1 MSVDSTNPEYNTY
14 IDEWRKVSDCC
25 EGQRAIKA
33 ANEKYLKPMENT
45 TAMESRYKNYL
56 ERACFVNFTGRTK
69 EGLKG
74 SLFRKDP
81 ETNIPEGLDYLI
93 ENADGAGE
101 SLISLT
107 KDLAGEVISKGRYCL
122 LVDFPSVESGL
133 TLEEEKALEPRA
145 CINRYNAESF
155 INWNV
160 SIVGGRK
167 VLTLAVLSEPYDAD
181 GDEFGYEMETQYRVL
196 RLRNGVYT
204 QQLYRDGEPFG
215 QEFSPKKSDGSTFG
229 YIPLFIAGSENN
241 DASVDLPPLA
251 DIANINIAHYRNSAD
266 LEENCFIHGQLTLG
280 VTSSMSLAQFAEANP
295 AGITVGSMAG
305 HFLGESGGFT
315 SVQASENQLADRL
328 MERKEGQMRKLGARM
343 IVIGTM
349 ENTSK
354 TATQSKID
362 ATGESSVLATIT
374 DNVSEAIETCIKWCG
389 DFMGINADEA
399 IFKLSKKFFDDDAD
413 PQLMM
418 AAIQLNDRGIIAKSD
433 MQDFARIQGIVKPE
447 RTNEEIDEET
457 ETNPIPLTADS

>member
-1 MSVDSTNPEYNTY
+1 MTVDTRNPEYEQY
-14 IDEWRKVSDCC
+14 IDEWKRVNDCC
-25 EGQRAIKA
+25 EGQRAIKVA
-33 ANEKYLKPMENT
+33 RDKYLKPMEGIT
-45 TAMESRYKNYL
+45 TNDSRYKNYL

-81 ETNIPEGLDYLI
+81 EMDIPEGLEYLLD
-93 ENADGAGE
+93 NADGAGE

-107 KDLAGEVISKGRYCL
+107 KDLAGEVISKGRFCL

-133 TLEEEKALEPRA
+133 TLEQEQALEPRA
-145 CINRYNAESF
+145 CINRYTAENF

-160 SIVGGRK
+160 SNIGGRK
-167 VLTLAVLSEPYDAD
+167 ILTMAVLSEPYDAD
-181 GDEFGYEMETQYRVL
+181 TDEFGYEMETQYRVL
-196 RLRNGVYT
+196 RLRDGVYS
-204 QQLYRDGEPFG
+204 QQVYRDGKPYT
-215 QEFSPKKSDGSTFG
+215 QEFEPRKADGSTFN

-280 VTSSMSLAQFAEANP
+280 VTSSLSLTQFAEANP

-305 HFLGESGGFT
+305 HFLGESGGFS
-315 SVQASENQLADRL
+315 SVQASENQLADKL

-343 IVIGTM
+343 IVIGTL

-374 DNVSEAIETCIKWCG
+374 DNVSEAIATCIKWCG
-389 DFMGINADEA
+389 DFMGIDAEDVT
-399 IFKLSKKFFDDDAD
+399 FKLNKKFFDDDAD

-433 MQDFARIQGIVKPE
+433 IQDFARLQGIVKPE
-447 RTNEEIDEET
+447 RTNEEIDGET
-457 ETNPIPLTADS
+457 ETDPIPLTAE